1 MYNECLKLVK
11 VAGVKYR
18 ESMKKIHTEYS
29 VEESSCELEKMISKW
44 HVNAQEDAY
53 HQFREQEEKINDADY
68 IADQERRKFVS
79 RPTAGEKKAIKSQEE
94 ARKIG
99 KMGEEH
105 AYKIIKSFI
114 LGRMDYCAA

>member
-53 HQFREQEEKINDADY
+53 HQFREEKINDADY
-68 IADQERRKFVS
+68 ITDQERRKFVS
-79 RPTAGEKKAIKSQEE
+79 RPTVSTHSVEITILVFLKNLILFFVVGRRKKKQ
-94 ARKIG
+94 
-99 KMGEEH
+99 
-105 AYKIIKSFI
+105 
-114 LGRMDYCAA
+114 

>member
-79 RPTAGEKKAIKSQEE
+79 RPTVSTHSVEITILVFLKNLILFCCCRCCCRPEKKKQ
-94 ARKIG
+94 
-99 KMGEEH
+99 
-105 AYKIIKSFI
+105 
-114 LGRMDYCAA
+114 